1 MRKVAIFD
9 IDGTVFRSSIFV
21 ELVEALIREGV
32 FPERARRGYER
43 EYHAWLNRRGDY
55 ETYITAMVAIF
66 YRHIKGVYYG
76 DLKEVGKKVIRE
88 QEQHLYRFTRDLI
101 RDLKRRRYFLLAVS
115 QSPKAVLDPF
125 CKRLGFDKVY
135 GRIYALGPTGRFT
148 GEVEELHVIANK
160 GAVLRRALEKEGL
173 TLAHSIGV
181 GDTEDDA
188 AFLDLVEEPICFNPN
203 HRLYRIARSR
213 GWRVVVERK
222 DVVYEICSEAKRR

>member
-1 MRKVAIFD
+1 MHKVAIFD

-32 FPERARRGYER
+32 FPGRARRGYER
-43 EYHAWLNRRGDY
+43 EYHAWLNRSGEY
-55 ETYITAMVAIF
+55 EAYVAAMVAVF
-66 YRHIKGVYYG
+66 HKYIKGVHYG
-76 DLKEVGKKVIRE
+76 DLKEVGKKVVRE

-135 GRIYALGPTGRFT
+135 GRIYTLGPEDRFT
-148 GEVEELHVIANK
+148 GEVEEFHVIANK

-173 TLAHSIGV
+173 TLEKSIGV

-188 AFLDLVEEPICFNPN
+188 AFLDLVEAPICFNPN
-203 HRLYRIARSR
+203 RRLYRIARTR

-222 DVVYEICSEAKRR
+222 DVIYEIGREGV